1 MNRPQQPCP
10 RICDRRSAY
19 CRKTCEAWMTY
30 EKEYIAYM
38 DKAHKDQEILQA
50 IGSMYI
56 DSIYAWKTG
65 KKRRKKK
72 R

>member
-1 MNRPQQPCP
+1 M
-10 RICDRRSAY
+10 I
-19 CRKTCEAWMTY
+19 Y

-38 DKAHKDQEILQA
+38 EKAHKDQEIHQA

-72 R
+72 